1 MDREEGDPE
10 GTTRSPEVDPPVTT
24 SLIMS
29 SIDRNWVTTE
39 GVFHSNAKTKV
50 LQKARDSVRYR
61 MAGNTC
67 YPYILAFWAAGRR
80 RMGVLLFARCMFGD
94 PHAGTGIGAPRAAR
108 PSGRAP
114 GSEPECIGG
123 NGIAGDCCCLLLTG
137 RDTRGGDAADGGAAV
152 GCPRGRAPAASA
164 PVAFGTGLAPTALIV
179 GVGRAAA
186 SWGLCACVFWGRGAN
201 APTGVCAGA
210 AKPDPRAGAWGM
222 GKPDGAGVA
231 ARRPWG
237 GGWRRAESPRLL
249 PGPPAVS
256 SPVA

>member
-1 MDREEGDPE
+1 MLSLHFGILGSWEAADGGASFRTVYVWGPACRYWDRR
-10 GTTRSPEVDPPVTT
+10 T
-24 SLIMS
+24 
-29 SIDRNWVTTE
+29 
-39 GVFHSNAKTKV
+39 
-50 LQKARDSVRYR
+50 
-61 MAGNTC
+61 
-67 YPYILAFWAAGRR
+67 
-80 RMGVLLFARCMFGD
+80 
-94 PHAGTGIGAPRAAR
+94 
-108 PSGRAP
+108 SGRAP

-186 SWGLCACVFWGRGAN
+186 SWGLCACVFLGLGAN

-222 GKPDGAGVA
+222 GRPDGASPGSNAGVA
-231 ARRPWG
+231 EAAAPAATTGARGRSPTAVGRRVAEGRISAASSRPPCCFFSRCMIEW
-237 GGWRRAESPRLL
+237 P
-249 PGPPAVS
+249 
-256 SPVA
+256 